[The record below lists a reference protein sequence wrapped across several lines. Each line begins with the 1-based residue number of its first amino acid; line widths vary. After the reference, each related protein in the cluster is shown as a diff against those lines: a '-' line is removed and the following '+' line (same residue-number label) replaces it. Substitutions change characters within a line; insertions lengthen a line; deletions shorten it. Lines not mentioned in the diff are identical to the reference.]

1 MTAAVKLVEK
11 VGGAVV
17 DVIEDVGGAVVDVVD
32 FAVDKIVEPVVKV
45 VGNVI
50 DSALD
55 DPIKTI
61 AMVAAYATGNA
72 WAIPLIE
79 GADVAIAGGDLSDI
93 LEATAKTYVAQQ
105 IGSSVGRSV
114 SNSVYGSAAGTQA
127 GVATAN
133 EIIAADVIGRA
144 SGSAAAAVVTGK
156 DPVKAFVSG
165 GVSAGVSATLGKVD
179 GFTKLPQSTQNV
191 IASAITTK
199 ALGGKVD
206 ATAVASMI
214 AAATVTTKILQTY
227 DPKGTK
233 LTSAERSLAADVLMA
248 STSAALQGGNVGAAI
263 QGELVKAGT
272 KQLVEMAKS
281 GFKDV
286 VDKVKKTYESADQN
300 GMLITKN
307 EADQKAIIDK
317 YNAEKD
323 KLDAKITE
331 QERLKK
337 IANDKIKI
345 ANKDTTNKKN
355 VDAANAAT
363 KAYNDY
369 TKTVSDAYDKAK
381 PILDGYSDK
390 LSKLQVTHAELTD
403 DYEDLIKSLAT
414 TTSPVQDK
422 LDAIY
427 GATNKEFVEVLD
439 PKFNADEYKKINNL
453 SSSVDAYEHYLSTG
467 MTKGL
472 KTNNGAIAAD
482 IQGEKA
488 RLVVDLAEAKGIKPS
503 QITDTDVKNFSA
515 VIDKQYG
522 TDINALKGA
531 SIQDLLKGNY
541 KTYDDLLKDS
551 KSNKFRVEGA
561 GQVYGEWN
569 KPKDFTPAEGTR
581 LATMDEAIA
590 KSAVLVYADDGK
602 PVLVMPV
609 GVEEW
614 DYTTGTTVTKKSE
627 SISKAPTLE
636 QLQFDDPETALQ
648 VLGSM
653 EKNAKGGLDKFA
665 TTMAN
670 SMVLAA
676 YATGNKSFGDKVKQ
690 TLSIVSQGVGE
701 QVSSLASFIATQTGM
716 GYDNALIKA
725 GTALQDWGVA
735 NQSESTKKQ
744 EQNIIDAAKN
754 AKGFVGTI
762 SALATAIKDNPG
774 GFGTFIAKEGIQEI
788 LPLGVAKWASKF
800 GTLAAYGGNAAMEF
814 AESYGGNAK
823 DTYDQAKK
831 LGLSE
836 AEAQK
841 KAEIV
846 GLQAGVVTLLTAGI
860 GDVPLVKTV
869 ISGFGKDIAAR
880 HFTGTAAE
888 AASEFFDESLG
899 NAAQQYQLTGKV
911 NWSTA
916 WTAGSIGSAIGAGT
930 TGSIMAGYSIADS
943 AVVGRDAKGKNV
955 TLGQFLEGTAVPTT
969 INYNAV
975 VGSNKDGIEI
985 TLGDI
990 GAAAKETDLA
1000 PIFDITVDSAPPQF
1014 RTAID
1019 DATAMDAGEARA
1031 FLISQGYT
1039 NPTAKEI
1046 KIFTDAGVTEAEARN
1061 NAYAWADP
1069 KVTSVD
1075 EARDMLIDAGYKNP
1089 TAAEIKAL
1097 AGKIDETKAKTN
1109 IATYVDQHTV
1119 TAAEVK
1125 AAFEA
1130 EGYTPTTKQIDAFVK
1145 SGAAVD
1151 QAKIIAEITKQADAG
1166 AVSEAEARSAY
1177 EALGLK
1183 KPTEADIKALM
1194 GQYAESD
1201 LAGKAEGNL
1210 DNARYNSI
1218 MAQLDD
1224 LTVGASQE
1232 TLDAIELVKAD
1243 LTKQVTDLGFK
1254 IDASTE
1260 TLTETITNV
1269 ETNVLA
1275 KVAEYEKAGADR
1287 DEALD
1292 KAITDVATD
1301 LGTTKEDILD
1311 KIGTPASV
1319 DEDGNEVAAT
1329 GVYAELADISS
1340 DVQTKYDALTDG
1352 QKDLADALVAQ
1363 GKDLKDAIDT
1373 ASKAT
1378 AEQIGAPASVD
1389 EDGNIVPATGI
1400 YAEIAGVSTDL
1411 TGQITDLS
1419 EGVQVKYDA
1428 LTDNQKAL
1436 ADQLTKQGVDLNTA
1450 IDTAKTELT
1459 TAIGETETR
1468 VTSEIQAVADLVG
1481 KPASQVTQA
1490 DIDAVS
1496 GIITSREAE
1505 PTLDLTQDQLAYDVN
1520 QDGQINQSDLDI
1532 LSGILTEPNPQWL
1545 APEGSRWAPT
1555 GIYSTIAANEA
1566 AQRKA
1571 IADEAERTRQANA
1584 AAAQRTQRM
1593 GNLNSMMGML
1603 MQAPDLAGQQV
1614 SVKQADPA
1622 KIGYVYDWS
1631 SIFANPTQQ
1640 KMFTSPF
1647 GSYAEGGMVEDD
1659 VNAELI
1665 KMLRS

>member
-1 MTAAVKLVEK
+1 MPVLVKAAEK
-11 VGGAVV
+11 VV
-17 DVIEDVGGAVVDVVD
+17 DVVVDVVEDVGGAVVDVVD

-55 DPIKTI
+55 DPIKAI
-61 AMVAAYATGNA
+61 AQIAAIATGNA
-72 WAIPLIE
+72 WALPLIE

-105 IGSSVGRSV
+105 IGSAVGSKV
-114 SNSVYGSAAGTQA
+114 SNSVYGSQA
-127 GVATAN
+127 GVQAGVQTAN
-133 EIIAADVIGRA
+133 EAIAAEVIGRA
-144 SGSAAAAVVTGK
+144 AGSAAAAVVTGQ
-156 DPVKAFVSG
+156 DPLQAFVTG
-165 GVSAGVSATLGKVD
+165 GVSAGVPAILGKVD
-179 GFTKLPQSTQNV
+179 GFTDLPK
-191 IASAITTK
+191 SAQRAISSAVTAK
-199 ALGGKVD
+199 ALGRDID
-206 ATAVASMI
+206 ATAIASMV
-214 AAATVTTKILQTY
+214 AATEVTTRTLKAY
-227 DPKGTK
+227 DPDRTK
-233 LTSAERSLAADVLMA
+233 LSDAEYALASDVLYA
-248 STSAALQGGNVGAAI
+248 TTSTALQGGNVSAAI
-263 QGELVKAGT
+263 QSQLIKAGT
-272 KQLVEMAKS
+272 KQLAEMAKS
-281 GFKDV
+281 GFKEV

-307 EADQKAIIDK
+307 EADQKSTIDK
-317 YNAEKD
+317 YNAEKA

-331 QERLKK
+331 QERLRKV
-337 IANDKIKI
+337 ANDKIAV
-345 ANKDTTNKKN
+345 ANKDTTNKAN

-369 TKTVSDAYDKAK
+369 TKTVSDAYEKAK
-381 PILDGYSDK
+381 PILDGYSDD

-422 LDAIY
+422 LDAVY
-427 GATNKEFVEVLD
+427 GATNKDFVEVLD
-439 PKFNADEYKKINNL
+439 PKFNAAEYKKINNL
-453 SSSVDAYEHYLSTG
+453 GDDVDAYEHYLDEG
-467 MTKGL
+467 QTKGL

-488 RLVVDLAEAKGIKPS
+488 RLVVDLAAAKGIKPS
-503 QITDTDVKNFSA
+503 QITDTDIKNFSA

-531 SIQDLLKGNY
+531 SIQDLLRGDY
-541 KTYDDLLKDS
+541 RTYDDLLKDS
-551 KSNKFRVEGA
+551 KSEGFRVDIK
-561 GQVYGEWN
+561 GQAYGEWN

-581 LATMDEAIA
+581 LATLAEMDSGAG
-590 KSAVLVYADDGK
+590 VLVYSDDGE
-602 PVLVMPV
+602 PVWVTPV

-614 DYTTGTTVTKKSE
+614 DYTTGTTATKKSE

-636 QLQFDDPETALQ
+636 QLQFDDPEAALQ
-648 VLGSM
+648 TLGSM
-653 EKNAKGGLDKFA
+653 EKNATGGLDKFA

-762 SALATAIKDNPG
+762 AALATAIKDNPG

-800 GTLAAYGGNAAMEF
+800 GTLVAYGGNAAMEF

-831 LGLSE
+831 MGLSE

-899 NAAQQYQLTGKV
+899 NAAQQYQLTGQV
-911 NWSTA
+911 NWATA

-943 AVVGRDAKGKNV
+943 AVVGRDAQGKNV

-969 INYNAV
+969 INYDAV
-975 VGSNKDGIEI
+975 VGANKDGIEI

-1000 PIFDITVDSAPPQF
+1000 PIFDITVDSAPPEF

-1019 DATAMDAGEARA
+1019 DATAMDADEARA

-1039 NPTAKEI
+1039 DPTAEEI
-1046 KIFTDAGVTEAEARN
+1046 KIFTDAGVTEAQARN
-1061 NAYAWADP
+1061 EVSTWADP
-1069 KVTSVD
+1069 RVTSID
-1075 EARDMLIDAGYKNP
+1075 EARDMLTAAGYTNP
-1089 TAAEIKAL
+1089 TAEEISSL
-1097 AGKIDETKAKTN
+1097 AGKIEETAAKTN

-1119 TAAEVK
+1119 TPEEVK

-1130 EGYTPTTKQIDAFVK
+1130 EGYTPTAEQINSFIAT
-1145 SGAAVD
+1145 GAEVNQD
-1151 QAKIIAEITKQADAG
+1151 NIVAEITKQADAG
-1166 AVSEAEARSAY
+1166 AVTSAEARAEY
-1177 EALGLK
+1177 ERLGFADA
-1183 KPTEADIKALM
+1183 TEEDVARIS
-1194 GQYAESD
+1194 GQYAESELGERTKDYLPVATYNATAAKIDTLSEDVQAKYETLSEGQKQIVED
-1201 LAGKAEGNL
+1201 LAKQGV
-1210 DNARYNSI
+1210 
-1218 MAQLDD
+1218 D
-1224 LTVGASQE
+1224 LTE
-1232 TLDAIELVKAD
+1232 AINTAKTEL
-1243 LTKQVTDLGFK
+1243 
-1254 IDASTE
+1254 S
-1260 TLTETITNV
+1260 
-1269 ETNVLA
+1269 
-1275 KVAEYEKAGADR
+1275 
-1287 DEALD
+1287 
-1292 KAITDVATD
+1292 
-1301 LGTTKEDILD
+1301 
-1311 KIGTPASV
+1311 
-1319 DEDGNEVAAT
+1319 
-1329 GVYAELADISS
+1329 
-1340 DVQTKYDALTDG
+1340 
-1352 QKDLADALVAQ
+1352 
-1363 GKDLKDAIDT
+1363 
-1373 ASKAT
+1373 
-1378 AEQIGAPASVD
+1378 
-1389 EDGNIVPATGI
+1389 
-1400 YAEIAGVSTDL
+1400 
-1411 TGQITDLS
+1411 GQITDLS
-1419 EGVQVKYDA
+1419 EDVQVKYDA

-1505 PTLDLTQDQLAYDVN
+1505 PTIDLTQDQLAYDVN
-1520 QDGQINQSDLDI
+1520 QDGQINQNDLDI

-1555 GIYSTIAANEA
+1555 GIYGTIAASEA

-1603 MQAPDLAGQQV
+1603 MQAPDLGGQQV